1 MSQLR
6 IAWRTLFKSLPE
18 MLLKRDTDP
27 RRAHAFPIWALQ
39 ASSIKKLQR
48 SWPLPFERT
57 VQRCNQLGHVRGRCI
72 MDK

>member
-18 MLLKRDTDP
+18 MLLKPDTDP

-39 ASSIKKLQR
+39 ASSIKKTPKDLA
-48 SWPLPFERT
+48 LTF
-57 VQRCNQLGHVRGRCI
+57 
-72 MDK
+72 